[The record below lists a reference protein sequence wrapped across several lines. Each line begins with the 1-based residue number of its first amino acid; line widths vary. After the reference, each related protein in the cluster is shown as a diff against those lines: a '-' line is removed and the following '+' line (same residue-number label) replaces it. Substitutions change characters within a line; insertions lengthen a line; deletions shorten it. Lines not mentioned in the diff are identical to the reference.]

1 MEISTEEGRINNSWV
16 TKSLKRNEL
25 YRYGIILYDSTG
37 SPSPVKWIADIR
49 TPNLYDKYFNTFI
62 SHYNNMYDLASIPLG
77 VAFNVKNLPKGCTGY
92 EIVRC

>member
-1 MEISTEEGRINNSWV
+1 
-16 TKSLKRNEL
+16 L

-77 VAFNVKNLPKGCTGY
+77 IAFNVKNLPEGCTGY